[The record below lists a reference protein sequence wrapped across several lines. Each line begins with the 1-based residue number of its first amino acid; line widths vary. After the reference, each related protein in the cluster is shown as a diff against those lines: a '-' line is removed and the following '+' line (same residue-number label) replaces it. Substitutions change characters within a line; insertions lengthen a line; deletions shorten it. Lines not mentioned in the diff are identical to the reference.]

1 MGNLRKEITKE
12 ETSILQ
18 KIKEDE
24 MPKYLIDRN
33 KKIISFIALL
43 SVILCSFLGIEYDR
57 LSGNMTDNSI
67 SQESYASSFT
77 DMGEVVDAQEISPS
91 TNQFALIRQLSS
103 RRNGAGVFF
112 VFGLSNLKLVVLYFS
127 VLWYMNQHS
136 NSASCSHRV
145 IMCYIH
151 NKDGKKQSYFC

>member
-77 DMGEVVDAQEISPS
+77 DFLYD
-91 TNQFALIRQLSS
+91 
-103 RRNGAGVFF
+103 
-112 VFGLSNLKLVVLYFS
+112 LKLPCRFLYS
-127 VLWYMNQHS
+127 E
-136 NSASCSHRV
+136 
-145 IMCYIH
+145 
-151 NKDGKKQSYFC
+151 KQATHTTCG